1 MQVLVDMHAR
11 DIRPDAHNWTVLAGH
26 EMGSAEKIDTRAHGD
41 PIQPTLTSSSFKAD
55 KTQTL
60 TGPVSPLSYQR

>member
-11 DIRPDAHNWTVLAGH
+11 DIHPDAHNWTILARH
-26 EMGSAEKIDTRAHGD
+26 EMGSTEKIDTQAHGD
-41 PIQPTLTSSSFKAD
+41 PIQPTPTSLAFKAD
-55 KTQTL
+55 KMQTP